1 MTYKLKRKQIVNI
14 SRILIIM
21 AFVFIILIPTA
32 FAEAEG
38 NLCQTMLDDVQGG
51 LVEDVQRIFSE
62 EDSLYKAMTTSK
74 KKSQIQ
80 IVNTVFDSLKVVG
93 VLLSLAIALIHLF
106 EKLERGQDGVESA
119 LKCIIEVAFVILVLM
134 NLEKLMGGVVGV
146 GVNLIDTIGTV
157 SEESVEASRVTLTDI
172 CGTEDPQNLK
182 FFKTFLILCVP
193 WIASVIIK
201 IFVKFIAYSFLI
213 EIGIRRA
220 FAPLAC
226 CDIYAEGLRSPGVRY
241 IKRFFAVFVKIMICL
256 VVCSLSSQLCAT
268 EADFST
274 VGGVMAYLFSVIA
287 INFTA
292 IGVMGKAGEYANDI
306 VGA

>member
-1 MTYKLKRKQIVNI
+1 MTYELKRKQIINI

-51 LVEDVQRIFSE
+51 LVEDIQSIFSE
-62 EDSLYKAMTTSK
+62 EDDIYFAMTTSDEE
-74 KKSQIQ
+74 SQLAVVQ
-80 IVNTVFDSLKVVG
+80 TVFDALKVIG
-93 VLLSLAIALIHLF
+93 GFIALAIALIHLF
-106 EKLERGQDGVESA
+106 EKLEKGQDGVESA
-119 LKCIIEVAFVILVLM
+119 FKCVIEVAFVILVLM

-146 GVNLIDTIGTV
+146 GVDLINEIGIT
-157 SEESVEASRVTLTDI
+157 SEDAIKASQISLTDI

-182 FFKTFLILCVP
+182 FFKTFLILAVP

-201 IFVKFIAYSFLI
+201 IFVKFIAYSFLF

-256 VVCSLSSQLCAT
+256 VVCSISASLCTAS
-268 EADFST
+268 ADFTT
-274 VGGVMAYLFSVIA
+274 VGGIMTYLFSVIA

-292 IGVMGKAGEYANDI
+292 IGVMGKVGEYANDI